1 MGFWIFMVVM
11 DLLIPLTMIG
21 FGCYFIKRAP
31 KEINVIFGYRTTM
44 SMKNRDTWEFAHRYC
59 GRIWY
64 YTGIIMLPLTVI
76 PMLFVFGKNTD
87 TIGWLGAVI
96 CFIQMIPLI
105 GTIFPTEKALKKN
118 FDRNGNRL

>member
-21 FGCYFIKRAP
+21 FGRYFLKSAP
-31 KEINVIFGYRTTM
+31 KEVNAIFGYRTTM

-59 GRIWY
+59 GKIWY
-64 YTGIIMLPLTVI
+64 YTGIIMLPLTVLS
-76 PMLFVFGKNTD
+76 MLFVFGKNTD

>member
-21 FGCYFIKRAP
+21 FGRYFLKSAP
-31 KEINVIFGYRTTM
+31 KEVNAIFGYRTTM

-59 GRIWY
+59 GKIWY
-64 YTGIIMLPLTVI
+64 YTGIIMLPLTVLS
-76 PMLFVFGKNTD
+76 MLFVFGKSTD
-87 TIGWLGAVI
+87 TIGWLGSVI

-105 GTIFPTEKALKKN
+105 GSIFPTEKALKKT